1 MRVALFGGTGFVG
14 SYVIDALLAAGHDPV
29 PLVRPGSEYK
39 VRQAGRCRLVPGD
52 VDNAAAIASALK
64 SCDAAIFLIGILR
77 ERPKKGITFEALQYE
92 AARRVID
99 AASGQGVRRLLLM
112 SANGV
117 SADGTAYESTKFRAE
132 RYLAASAL
140 DGTVFRPS
148 VVFGDP
154 RGRTEFCTQLRDQ
167 MVRPPLPAPAFFTG
181 ISPRR
186 GTFSMTPVHVRDVAA
201 AFVGSLDDPGTI
213 GETFPLGG
221 PDTLAWPE
229 ILRRIA
235 DACGRRKLILP
246 VPVLPIR
253 LAAAALDR
261 FPFFPVTRDQL
272 DMLVKGNVVT
282 SQRLFERF
290 GIEPAGFSAAELAYL
305 RDQGDR

>member
-1 MRVALFGGTGFVG
+1 MRVALFGGTGFIG

-29 PLVRPGSEYK
+29 ALVRPGSEHK
-39 VRQAGRCRLVPGD
+39 VRQAERCRLVPGD
-52 VDNAAAIASALK
+52 VDNPAAIVSTLK

-77 ERPKKGITFEALQYE
+77 EQPKQGITFEALQYE

-99 AASGQGVRRLLLM
+99 TATAQGVRRLLLM

-117 SADGTAYESTKFRAE
+117 SAEGTAYESTKFRAE
-132 RYLAASAL
+132 RYLADSGL

-154 RGRTEFCTQLRDQ
+154 RGKMEFCTQLRDQ
-167 MVRPPLPAPAFFTG
+167 MVRRPLPAPAFFTG

-201 AFVGSLDDPGTI
+201 TFAGSIDDHGTI
-213 GETFPLGG
+213 GETYSLGG
-221 PDTLAWPE
+221 PETLDWPE

-235 DACGRRKLILP
+235 EACGRRKLILP
-246 VPVLPIR
+246 VPVLPVRI
-253 LAAAALDR
+253 AATLLDR

-282 SQRLFERF
+282 SPRAFERL
-290 GIEPAGFSAAELAYL
+290 GIEPAAFSVAELSYL
-305 RDQGDR
+305 RDH

>member
-14 SYVIDALLAAGHDPV
+14 SYITDALLAAGHDPV
-29 PLVRPGSEYK
+29 QLVRPGSEHK

-52 VDNAAAIASALK
+52 VDNPAAIASVLK
-64 SCDAAIFLIGILR
+64 SCDAAVFLIGILR
-77 ERPKKGITFEALQYE
+77 EEPRKGITFEALQYE
-92 AARRVID
+92 AACRVID
-99 AASGQGVRRLLLM
+99 GASSQGVRRLLLM

-117 SADGTAYESTKFRAE
+117 SAEGTPYETTKYRAE
-132 RYLAASAL
+132 QHLARSGL

-154 RGRTEFCTQLRDQ
+154 RGRKEFCTQLRNQ

-201 AFVGSLDDPGTI
+201 AFVGALAVNETI
-213 GETFPLGG
+213 GETYPLGG
-221 PDTLAWPE
+221 AVTLEWRE

-235 DACGRRKLILP
+235 AASGRRKWIVP
-246 VPVLPIR
+246 VPVLPLK
-253 LAAAALDR
+253 LAAAVLDR

-272 DMLVKGNVVT
+272 DMLVEGNVVT
-282 SQRLFERF
+282 SRRAFERL
-290 GIEPAGFSAAELAYL
+290 GIEPAAFTVEQLAYL
-305 RDQGDR
+305 RD